1 MVLIWMR
8 LKTAHNNCNP
18 APQGLCLQCG
28 LCCNGVIFADVKLH
42 ADDDPR
48 LLQSLGL
55 EIQRPNSGAR
65 KPRFKQPCTALE
77 GCRCRIYSERPHQ
90 CRHFECL
97 LLKSVMAGRAS
108 FAEALGIIRSARER
122 VDLVER
128 LLADLGES
136 DKQTALAARFRRTAK
151 RLEKAGFDET
161 TAEQYGRLTL
171 AVHELNLLLSQS
183 FYA

>member
-1 MVLIWMR
+1 
-8 LKTAHNNCNP
+8 LKTFQSSSNSA
-18 APQGLCLQCG
+18 AEGLCLQCG

-42 ADDDPR
+42 PDDDPQR
-48 LLQSLGL
+48 LESLGL
-55 EIQRPNSGAR
+55 GIQTPNSGAR
-65 KPRFKQPCTALE
+65 KPRFKQPCAALE
-77 GCRCRIYSERPHQ
+77 GCRCRIYPERPQQ

-97 LLKSVMAGRAS
+97 LLKSVARGRTTY
-108 FAEALGIIRSARER
+108 AEALGIIRTARER

-136 DKQTALAARFRRTAK
+136 DRQTALAARFRRTAK
-151 RLEKAGFDET
+151 RLEKAGFDEA

-171 AVHELNLLLSQS
+171 AVHDLNLFLSQA

>member
-1 MVLIWMR
+1 MR
-8 LKTAHNNCNP
+8 LKTYHNSSDS
-18 APQGLCLQCG
+18 APEGLCLQCG

-42 ADDDPR
+42 TDDDPR
-48 LLQSLGL
+48 LLESLGL

-65 KPRFKQPCTALE
+65 KPRFKQPCAALE

-97 LLKSVMAGRAS
+97 LLKSVMAGRTSYAQ
-108 FAEALGIIRSARER
+108 ALGTIRSARER

-128 LLADLGES
+128 LLADLGDS
-136 DKQTALAARFRRTAK
+136 DQQTALAVRFRRTAK

-161 TAEQYGRLTL
+161 MSERYGRLTL
-171 AVHELNLLLSQS
+171 AFHDLNLLLSQA